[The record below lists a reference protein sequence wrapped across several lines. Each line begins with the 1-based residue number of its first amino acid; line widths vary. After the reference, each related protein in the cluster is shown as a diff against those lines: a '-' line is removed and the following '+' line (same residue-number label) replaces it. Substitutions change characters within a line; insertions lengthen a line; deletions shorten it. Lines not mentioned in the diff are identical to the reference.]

1 MAIQFT
7 RNGRKSMLWAQ
18 VEAMRRGDVYVEP
31 EHLLLGL
38 LHGEDTGALRLLDR
52 LNLAASQ
59 VREAVS
65 VTLRPESA
73 GTRVSSSQLS
83 PVAKKIVEQA
93 RRETEL
99 TGDDYVGTDHLM
111 LAILKAGENGID
123 TRDSGGPMALTLMGL
138 TYDRAATAA
147 RQSGEERIESE
158 TLGDGQSRPAPSNSS
173 RVSGRP
179 GFLKGRCL
187 ISINDLS
194 LEEVRALFELT
205 REVKMGRVP
214 DCARNKT
221 LALLFEKPSLRTRA
235 TFAVGMT
242 RLGGQHIYLGRDEVG
257 LGNRETPEDVSR
269 CVSRW
274 VDAIAVRT
282 FAHETVECLA
292 EAASVPV
299 INALTDREHPCQAL
313 ADFYTILE
321 HRSETAGMKF
331 VFVGDGNNVAN
342 SLMLLAPRLGTHFV
356 LACPPGYE
364 PLPEVEAQARALAEE
379 CGTKFEITNDALAA
393 ADDADI
399 LYTDVWTSMGQEEES
414 AKRLR
419 DFSSYQINAEMIRE
433 AKEDVLVMHCLPAHR
448 GQEITA
454 DALDGPFSVVFD
466 QAENRLHIQQ
476 ALLAAV
482 L

>member
-1 MAIQFT
+1 
-7 RNGRKSMLWAQ
+7 
-18 VEAMRRGDVYVEP
+18 
-31 EHLLLGL
+31 
-38 LHGEDTGALRLLDR
+38 
-52 LNLAASQ
+52 
-59 VREAVS
+59 
-65 VTLRPESA
+65 
-73 GTRVSSSQLS
+73 
-83 PVAKKIVEQA
+83 
-93 RRETEL
+93 
-99 TGDDYVGTDHLM
+99 
-111 LAILKAGENGID
+111 
-123 TRDSGGPMALTLMGL
+123 
-138 TYDRAATAA
+138 
-147 RQSGEERIESE
+147 
-158 TLGDGQSRPAPSNSS
+158 
-173 RVSGRP
+173 
-179 GFLKGRCL
+179 
-187 ISINDLS
+187 
-194 LEEVRALFELT
+194 
-205 REVKMGRVP
+205 
-214 DCARNKT
+214 
-221 LALLFEKPSLRTRA
+221 
-235 TFAVGMT
+235 MT

-282 FAHETVECLA
+282 FAHETIECLA

-433 AKEDVLVMHCLPAHR
+433 AKEDVLVMHGRRARRAVLGGLRPGGEPAAHSTGTSRRGPVTKRRAACLRIDDR
-448 GQEITA
+448 GRNRPCIQEKRY
-454 DALDGPFSVVFD
+454 VVE
-466 QAENRLHIQQ
+466 AEN
-476 ALLAAV
+476 
-482 L
+482 